1 MIQSAT
7 TTPAKPTTSTS
18 RNRRIRRFAST
29 PAPSSVR
36 SSGMGRPTPPPTRM
50 RKRPRSRA
58 GIRTPLI
65 AARRRPGKA
74 ATPCQRGAAKRT
86 LPRMPADETYSE
98 IVLDVSDGVATVT
111 LNRPE
116 RLNAYTPT
124 MARELHEAFAV
135 CDADD
140 AVRAIVV
147 TGAGRG
153 FCAGAD
159 LARGGAAF
167 DRTAEAEYERGGG
180 PADQP
185 WRKPPRAVAA
195 WDVRK
200 PIIAAINGAAV
211 GVGATLPM
219 QWDIRIAAES
229 ARIGFVF
236 VRRGVV
242 PEALSTWT
250 LPRLVGMARAA
261 ELLLTG
267 RILSAREALE
277 WGLVSR
283 VVPDAELVPTAR
295 SPRRSRGRP
304 RPSRWRSP
312 SGCSGTCRRSSTS
325 GRPTTSTRGPSGG
338 RVRNP
343 TPARACAPSSSVGS
357 RAGRCGRAPRCR
369 TSCRLQGGG
378 AERERPRRPSGPRAS
393 RSPAAAR
400 PRAPRD
406 GDRGRSRSR

>member
-1 MIQSAT
+1 MS
-7 TTPAKPTTSTS
+7 
-18 RNRRIRRFAST
+18 
-29 PAPSSVR
+29 
-36 SSGMGRPTPPPTRM
+36 
-50 RKRPRSRA
+50 
-58 GIRTPLI
+58 
-65 AARRRPGKA
+65 
-74 ATPCQRGAAKRT
+74 
-86 LPRMPADETYSE
+86 YSE
-98 IVLDVSDGVATVT
+98 ILLEVSDGVTVVT

-124 MARELHEAFAV
+124 MGHELAEAFAA

-159 LARGGAAF
+159 LARGGGSF
-167 DRTAEAEYERGGG
+167 DRTAAAEYQ
-180 PADQP
+180 A
-185 WRKPPRAVAA
+185 KPPERPWQKPRRAIAP

-267 RILSAREALE
+267 RLLDAREALE
-277 WGLVSR
+277 FGIVSR
-283 VVPDAELVPTAR
+283 VVPDRELLPTAR
-295 SPRRSRGRP
+295 ALAGEIARDTAPVSVAISKWLLWHMESETDLARADDLDARAFWWTGTQPDASEGVKAFLEKRP
-304 RPSRWRSP
+304 ARWSMRPSSDMPEFLVPP
-312 SGCSGTCRRSSTS
+312 SRR
-325 GRPTTSTRGPSGG
+325 R
-338 RVRNP
+338 
-343 TPARACAPSSSVGS
+343 
-357 RAGRCGRAPRCR
+357 
-369 TSCRLQGGG
+369 
-378 AERERPRRPSGPRAS
+378 
-393 RSPAAAR
+393 
-400 PRAPRD
+400 
-406 GDRGRSRSR
+406 